1 MITLNIALGINKS
14 PLSMILSCFPQK
26 MKKINNDVLLVS
38 FFFYLKMKLARKNC
52 SWSVFGSTQCGGT
65 NTLKTYRRAI
75 SIDSKILAPCS
86 VQRTK
91 ARPQIPTWRVADIY
105 LILLWT
111 WFPLFLFLHEI
122 AVLPLTGNRILFV
135 YHLWYCLRRKYENL
149 GINILIT
156 IFCWSFDCKI
166 IMF

>member
-1 MITLNIALGINKS
+1 MMCCLYH
-14 PLSMILSCFPQK
+14 
-26 MKKINNDVLLVS
+26 

-65 NTLKTYRRAI
+65 NTLNTYRRAI
-75 SIDSKILAPCS
+75 SIDSKILA
-86 VQRTK
+86 QRTK

-111 WFPLFLFLHEI
+111 WFPLFLFLQEI

>member
-1 MITLNIALGINKS
+1 MMCCLYH
-14 PLSMILSCFPQK
+14 
-26 MKKINNDVLLVS
+26 

-86 VQRTK
+86 VQRTR
-91 ARPQIPTWRVADIY
+91 ARPQSPTWRVADIY
-105 LILLWT
+105 LILLWP

-135 YHLWYCLRRKYENL
+135 YHFVICIYDTVLEGNEYL
-149 GINILIT
+149 GINILKT
-156 IFCWSFDCKI
+156 IFCWSFDCKM